1 MREVKTLVLG
11 LSGLWVMKRSSAE
24 LEDLN
29 QMLLEMKE
37 GCLNVCLCWILSCL
51 RGITAYSIIIQE
63 ICDYL
68 KG

>member
-1 MREVKTLVLG
+1 
-11 LSGLWVMKRSSAE
+11 MKRSSVE